1 MNRFH
6 SVSLVNFVLFGFLA
20 ATGLTAC
27 GKSQENAAKT
37 PAERSKEEK
46 PMSETKKTEVAV
58 FGQGCFWCAEAIYQ
72 RVPGVLK
79 VESGYMGGKVAN
91 PTYRQ
96 VCGGDTGHA
105 EVIRVEYDP
114 AKVSFEKLVDIFFA
128 THDPTTLNRQGND
141 HGTQYRSAIFYES
154 DDQKKTAEAAKE
166 KGNSSGRFKN
176 PIVTEIAK
184 AGTFYKAED
193 YHQDYFNQHP
203 DQPYCQ
209 AIIAPKV
216 EKFEKEQS
224 KEKGR

>member
-1 MNRFH
+1 MIRFRH
-6 SVSLVNFVLFGFLA
+6 TSLANFVLLGILA
-20 ATGLTAC
+20 AAGLASC
-27 GKSQENAAKT
+27 SKSEEKAEKT
-37 PAERSKEEK
+37 PAEQPKEGK
-46 PMSETKKTEVAV
+46 SMGETKKTEAAV
-58 FGQGCFWCAEAIYQ
+58 FGQGCFWCAEAVYQ

-79 VESGYMGGKVAN
+79 VESGYTGGTVAN

-105 EVIRVEYDP
+105 EVIRVEFDP
-114 AKVSFEKLVDIFFA
+114 EKVSFEKLVDVFFT

-154 DDQKKTAEAAKE
+154 DAQKKTAEAAKE
-166 KGNSSGRFKN
+166 KWNKSGRFKN
-176 PIVTEIAK
+176 PIVTEITK
-184 AGTFYKAED
+184 ASTFYKAED

-224 KEKGR
+224 KKTDK